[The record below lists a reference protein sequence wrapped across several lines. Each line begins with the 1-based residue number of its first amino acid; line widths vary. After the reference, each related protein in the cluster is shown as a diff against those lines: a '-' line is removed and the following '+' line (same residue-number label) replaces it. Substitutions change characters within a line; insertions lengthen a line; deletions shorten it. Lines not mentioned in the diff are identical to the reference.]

1 MAAVVHDG
9 VSVRSVRFLVDGH
22 SLAASVGSPP
32 YAARW
37 DTTEVSNGVH
47 TLTVV
52 ATDAESRSVKAD
64 ERVVVMNPAPAM
76 TCFVLQA
83 SVSAQGA
90 GRVIA
95 PVFHTASAGERLLA
109 FVQSAPG
116 SSNRAMVSGS
126 GLDWHVVRRE
136 RSLQGDVAVWT
147 AVAPK
152 VLDAVAVSSSVP
164 TGVQD
169 LTVIAMEGTD
179 GPGASVAASGSR
191 GRPGVSLTT
200 TRPTSLVFAAG
211 IDAGVSTTIPTG
223 WAAISQ
229 HVQLASGR
237 TAWVQYTN
245 QPTND
250 PSQKVTLPAPGEA
263 REGWA
268 AVAVE
273 LPGDGD

>member
-1 MAAVVHDG
+1 
-9 VSVRSVRFLVDGH
+9 
-22 SLAASVGSPP
+22 
-32 YAARW
+32 
-37 DTTEVSNGVH
+37 
-47 TLTVV
+47 
-52 ATDAESRSVKAD
+52 
-64 ERVVVMNPAPAM
+64 M

-95 PVFHTASAGERLLA
+95 PVFHTASAGERLVA

-116 SSNRAMVSGS
+116 TSHRAMVSGS

-136 RSLQGDVAVWT
+136 RSPQGDVAVWT

-152 VLDAVAVSSSVP
+152 VLDAVAVSSTVP
-164 TGVQD
+164 TGDQN
-169 LTVIAMEGTD
+169 LTVIAMEGTE
-179 GPGASVAASGSR
+179 GLGASVAASGSR

-211 IDAGVSTTIPTG
+211 IDAGAATTIPPG

-229 HVQLASGR
+229 PVHLASGR
-237 TAWVQYTN
+237 TAWIQYTN

-250 PSQKVTLPAPGEA
+250 PPQTVTLPQ
-263 REGWA
+263 
-268 AVAVE
+268 
-273 LPGDGD
+273 PGDGARRLGRPCGRAARRRGLISRHCMRRPLSVARRHTRLRCGWDRNVVRRTPLTSYRRCDDDSGYCAIGG